1 MPVKNNNVQTDEEE
15 PQLSPSERRELRQMM
30 ERDRRAKWLAS
41 TIRVWALWI
50 TAVLAALGFGFDAI
64 KKVDARFAWEPS
76 PGARAPARS
85 GTAALLKRRAVRCV
99 THREQP
105 IYQAVLPGFFA
116 EHCLLGG
123 LAIGTT
129 LCPARS
135 LEIHCTRKRAVN
147 SNCATSPKA
156 SQKSNLATNTS

>member
-64 KKVDARFAWEPS
+64 KKVVRTAVSPS
-76 PGARAPARS
+76 G
-85 GTAALLKRRAVRCV
+85 
-99 THREQP
+99 
-105 IYQAVLPGFFA
+105 LP
-116 EHCLLGG
+116 
-123 LAIGTT
+123 
-129 LCPARS
+129 
-135 LEIHCTRKRAVN
+135 
-147 SNCATSPKA
+147 
-156 SQKSNLATNTS
+156 